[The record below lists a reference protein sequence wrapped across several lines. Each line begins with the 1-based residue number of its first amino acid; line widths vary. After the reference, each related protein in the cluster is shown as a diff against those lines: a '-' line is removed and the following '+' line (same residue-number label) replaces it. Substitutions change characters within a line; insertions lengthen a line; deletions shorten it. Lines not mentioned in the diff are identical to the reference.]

1 MTLAEARS
9 YVGKRCSIRW
19 RDHAGQEQIT
29 RSVVHDVLYVPLY
42 GGYLITDDGDIS
54 LEWIGQVSVQGDV
67 PVSAE
72 TRNPAACGMQAA

>member
-19 RDHAGQEQIT
+19 KNHVGQEQIT
-29 RSVVHDVLYVPLY
+29 QSVVHDVLYVPIY

-54 LEWIGQVSVQGDV
+54 LEWIGQIAAQDNV
-67 PVSAE
+67 PVHA
-72 TRNPAACGMQAA
+72 